1 MADPSG
7 PWLRSSISP
16 LVNSISRPLHL
27 MTIKP
32 AGTFTLLIL
41 IPTALLPLTLQNF
54 LFLKPSTLLPNS
66 SIMLILLPFH
76 SAALTALL
84 KPGGLLADAV
94 TKRRKAFAK
103 AHEGCQNYLATS
115 RYTSTVKAKAGLA
128 FLLKPAPVKSFYY
141 FVSSQAPLP

>member
-1 MADPSG
+1 MTDPSG
-7 PWLRSSISP
+7 PWLRSSISFSISISS
-16 LVNSISRPLHL
+16 LVNSISCPLHL

-54 LFLKPSTLLPNS
+54 SFLKPPTLLPNS

-84 KPGGLLADAV
+84 KPGGLL
-94 TKRRKAFAK
+94 KL
-103 AHEGCQNYLATS
+103 QMPS
-115 RYTSTVKAKAGLA
+115 RNAERHLQRHTRAARTIS
-128 FLLKPAPVKSFYY
+128 
-141 FVSSQAPLP
+141 PLPDIPPL